1 MRSIE
6 GSSTPSFPGLIEAA
20 RHSRRTEHTLMSISI
35 LNRPPQQ
42 TEVRTAD
49 VLPGLAGTTAGI
61 GVRIKERIWQRMA
74 RECDAMLQHAL
85 STGRIV
91 PAEVIERLD
100 QAVSIPDGAVA
111 IAMPDRRDDASAA
124 DAATRSAPALEMSRF
139 VSLAVAH
146 SGLARM
152 IAPATPEAV
161 LLMSDERERH
171 PLWSEFGPLP
181 LVRQMLCLAL
191 VSLIAVL
198 GVGVFEEVNTANLN
212 KSMLELSG
220 FPLVVIELFLVSAAS
235 LGSCFANLQRINTV
249 ISEGTYDPRVQSTYW
264 TRWVMGI
271 ISGIVLSQIVY
282 DFLVQSGNPTAGEAV
297 PAVVGQP
304 LLALIGGYSVDFVHG
319 MLRRAINTL
328 GNFFGL
334 SMDGATNPPR
344 ARMAESPAQE
354 RQTMASELA
363 QLQRTLT
370 SDSTEAEELRKQLDG
385 LIHRIRPKGG

>member
-1 MRSIE
+1 
-6 GSSTPSFPGLIEAA
+6 
-20 RHSRRTEHTLMSISI
+20 MSVSV
-35 LNRPPQQ
+35 LNRPPRQ
-42 TEVRTAD
+42 TEVTTA
-49 VLPGLAGTTAGI
+49 LLTGPAGTAAGI

-74 RECDAMLQHAL
+74 RECDAMVQHAL
-85 STGRIV
+85 STGRVV

-100 QAVSIPDGAVA
+100 QAISAPDGPVA
-111 IAMPDRRDDASAA
+111 IAMPDRRDDASPT
-124 DAATRSAPALEMSRF
+124 DAAMRSAPALEMSRF
-139 VSLAVAH
+139 ASLAMAH
-146 SGLARM
+146 AGLART

-191 VSLIAVL
+191 VSLVALL
-198 GVGVFEEVNTANLN
+198 GVGVFEEVNAANLN
-212 KSMLELSG
+212 KSMLDLSG
-220 FPLVVIELFLVSAAS
+220 FPLFVIEIFLVSAAS

-249 ISEGTYDPRVQSTYW
+249 VSEGTYDPRVQSTYW

-282 DFLVQSGNPTAGEAV
+282 DFLVQSGNTTAAEAV

-319 MLRRAINTL
+319 MLRRAVNTL

-344 ARMAESPAQE
+344 ARVEETPTQE
-354 RQTMASELA
+354 RLTMASELA

-370 SDSTEAEELRKQLDG
+370 SDSTEAEELRKHLDG
-385 LIHRIRPKGG
+385 LIHRIRPKAG